1 MAYLGRGL
9 NSGNYLKLDDISSG
23 FNGSATTFNLTSGG
37 SAHYPGSAFSILVSL
52 GGVIQEPESAYQI
65 NQNQIIFAS
74 APNSTDDFFC
84 ISLGEPLSIG
94 VPGNGT
100 VDGAQLKST
109 VNGSFNVN
117 TSGIITATT
126 FSGTF
131 SGGLGG
137 GNVNAG
143 IGTFTQIHVGSA
155 VTANASG
162 INVTGVGTFSG
173 VKIGGPAGIV
183 TATSPSGIVT
193 YYGDGSKLS
202 NIITGIT
209 IQEEGSA
216 LSTQATTLNFV
227 GATLTAAGSGAT
239 KTITVVA
246 GAGGTWGTT
255 GATGIHTSK
264 IVGVNTNSITG
275 TASSEGSIQTHG
287 NIAITDGA
295 LLIDN
300 NIDTSISV
308 PSGKNGLLIGTVT
321 VGAGA
326 TIDVATDS
334 VLVVV

>member
-37 SAHYPGSAFSILVSL
+37 SAHYPGSAYSILVSL
-52 GGVIQEPESAYQI
+52 GGIIQEPESAYQI

-74 APNSTDDFFC
+74 APNSADDFFC

-100 VDGAQLKST
+100 VNGDQLNSQ

-117 TSGIITATT
+117 TSGIITA
-126 FSGTF
+126 SQF
-131 SGGLGG
+131 SGGIGGG
-137 GNVNAG
+137 GNINAG

-162 INVTGVGTFSG
+162 INVTTGVGTFSG

-183 TATSPSGIVT
+183 TATTPAGIVT

-216 LSTQATTLNFV
+216 LSGQATALNFV
-227 GATLTAAGSGAT
+227 GATLTAAGSGST

-264 IVGVNTNSITG
+264 IVGVNTNTITG

-287 NIAITDGA
+287 NIAINDGA
-295 LLIDN
+295 LLVDN

-308 PSGKNGLLIGTVT
+308 PSGKNALLIGTVT

>member
-100 VDGAQLKST
+100 VNGEQLNSQ

-131 SGGLGG
+131 SGGVGG

-216 LSTQATTLNFV
+216 LSTQATTLNFI
-227 GATLTAAGSGAT
+227 GANLTAAGSGST
-239 KTITVVA
+239 KTITVTA
-246 GAGGTWGTT
+246 GAGSTF
-255 GATGIHTSK
+255 GANNIGIHTSK
-264 IVGVNTNSITG
+264 IVGVNTNTIAG
-275 TASSEGSIQTHG
+275 TASSEGAIQTHG

>member
-23 FNGSATTFNLTSGG
+23 LNGSATTFNLTSGG

-131 SGGLGG
+131 SGGVGG

-155 VTANASG
+155 VTANAVKLG
-162 INVTGVGTFSG
+162 IKAFPWMV
-173 VKIGGPAGIV
+173 
-183 TATSPSGIVT
+183 
-193 YYGDGSKLS
+193 
-202 NIITGIT
+202 
-209 IQEEGSA
+209 E
-216 LSTQATTLNFV
+216 
-227 GATLTAAGSGAT
+227 
-239 KTITVVA
+239 
-246 GAGGTWGTT
+246 
-255 GATGIHTSK
+255 
-264 IVGVNTNSITG
+264 
-275 TASSEGSIQTHG
+275 
-287 NIAITDGA
+287 
-295 LLIDN
+295 
-300 NIDTSISV
+300 
-308 PSGKNGLLIGTVT
+308 
-321 VGAGA
+321 
-326 TIDVATDS
+326 
-334 VLVVV
+334 

>member
-126 FSGTF
+126 FDGTLT
-131 SGGLGG
+131 GGF
-137 GNVNAG
+137 NVG

-216 LSTQATTLNFV
+216 LSTQATTLNFI
-227 GATLTAAGSGAT
+227 GANLTAAGSGST
-239 KTITVVA
+239 KTITVTA
-246 GAGGTWGTT
+246 GAGSTF
-255 GATGIHTSK
+255 GANNIGIHTSK
-264 IVGVNTNSITG
+264 IVGVNTNTIAG
-275 TASSEGSIQTHG
+275 TASSEGAIQTHG

>member
-1 MAYLGRGL
+1 M
-9 NSGNYLKLDDISSG
+9 K
-23 FNGSATTFNLTSGG
+23 
-37 SAHYPGSAFSILVSL
+37 LVSIKE
-52 GGVIQEPESAYQI
+52 GKCS
-65 NQNQIIFAS
+65 S
-74 APNSTDDFFC
+74 
-84 ISLGEPLSIG
+84 
-94 VPGNGT
+94 
-100 VDGAQLKST
+100 K
-109 VNGSFNVN
+109 
-117 TSGIITATT
+117 
-126 FSGTF
+126 
-131 SGGLGG
+131 
-137 GNVNAG
+137 
-143 IGTFTQIHVGSA
+143 SA

-173 VKIGGPAGIV
+173 VKIGGPAGII

-193 YYGDGSKLS
+193 YYGDGSQLS

-216 LSTQATTLNFV
+216 LSGQATTLNFV

-321 VGAGA
+321 VGTGA

>member
-109 VNGSFNVN
+109 VNGSFSVN
-117 TSGIITATT
+117 TSGIITATK
-126 FSGTF
+126 FDGTVT
-131 SGGLGG
+131 GGV
-137 GNVNAG
+137 NVG
-143 IGTFTQIHVGSA
+143 VGTFTTIKVGGA
-155 VTANASG
+155 VTANSSG

-216 LSTQATTLNFV
+216 LSTQATTLNFI
-227 GATLTAAGSGAT
+227 GANLTAAGSGST
-239 KTITVVA
+239 KTITVTA
-246 GAGGTWGTT
+246 GAGSTF
-255 GATGIHTSK
+255 GANNIGIHTSK
-264 IVGVNTNSITG
+264 IVGVNTNTIAG
-275 TASSEGSIQTHG
+275 TASSEGAIQTHG

>member
-100 VDGAQLKST
+100 VDGAQLKSQ

-131 SGGLGG
+131 SGGVGG

-216 LSTQATTLNFV
+216 LSTQATTLNFI
-227 GATLTAAGSGAT
+227 GANLTAAGSGST
-239 KTITVVA
+239 KTITVTA
-246 GAGGTWGTT
+246 GAGSTF
-255 GATGIHTSK
+255 GANNIGIHTSK
-264 IVGVNTNSITG
+264 IVGVNTNTIAG
-275 TASSEGSIQTHG
+275 TASSEGAIQTHG

>member
-23 FNGSATTFNLTSGG
+23 FNGSVTTFNLTSGG
-37 SAHYPGSAFSILVSL
+37 SAHYPGSAYSILVSL
-52 GGVIQEPESAYQI
+52 GGIIQEPESAYQI

-74 APNSTDDFFC
+74 APNSADDFFC

-100 VDGAQLKST
+100 VNGDQLNSQ

-117 TSGIITATT
+117 TSGIITA
-126 FSGTF
+126 SQF
-131 SGGLGG
+131 SGGIGGG
-137 GNVNAG
+137 GNINAG

-162 INVTGVGTFSG
+162 INVTTGVGTFSG

-183 TATSPSGIVT
+183 TATTPSGIVT

-202 NIITGIT
+202 NIISGIT

-216 LSTQATTLNFV
+216 LSGQATTLNFV
-227 GATLTAAGSGAT
+227 GANITAAGSGAS

-246 GAGGTWGTT
+246 GAGGTWGAT
-255 GATGIHTSK
+255 ATGIHTTK
-264 IVGVNTNSITG
+264 IVGVNTTTIAG

-300 NIDTSISV
+300 NIDTSISI

>member
-74 APNSTDDFFC
+74 APNSADDFFC

-131 SGGLGG
+131 SGGVGG

-173 VKIGGPAGIV
+173 VKIGGPAGII

-209 IQEEGSA
+209 CLLYTSP
-216 LSTQATTLNFV
+216 SPRD
-227 GATLTAAGSGAT
+227 ATLSRMP
-239 KTITVVA
+239 
-246 GAGGTWGTT
+246 
-255 GATGIHTSK
+255 
-264 IVGVNTNSITG
+264 
-275 TASSEGSIQTHG
+275 SS
-287 NIAITDGA
+287 A
-295 LLIDN
+295 
-300 NIDTSISV
+300 
-308 PSGKNGLLIGTVT
+308 
-321 VGAGA
+321 
-326 TIDVATDS
+326 
-334 VLVVV
+334 

>member
-131 SGGLGG
+131 SGGVGG
-137 GNVNAG
+137 GNVNVG

-162 INVTGVGTFSG
+162 VNVTGVGTFSG

-193 YYGDGSKLS
+193 YYGDGSQLS

-216 LSTQATTLNFV
+216 LSGQATTLNFV
-227 GATLTAAGSGAT
+227 GATLTAAGSGST

-321 VGAGA
+321 VGTGA

>member
-100 VDGAQLKST
+100 VNGEQLNSQ

-131 SGGLGG
+131 SGGVGG

-162 INVTGVGTFSG
+162 VNVTGVGTFSG

-216 LSTQATTLNFV
+216 LSTQATTLNFI
-227 GATLTAAGSGAT
+227 GANLTAAGSGST
-239 KTITVVA
+239 KTITVTA
-246 GAGGTWGTT
+246 GAGSTF
-255 GATGIHTSK
+255 GANNIGIHTSK
-264 IVGVNTNSITG
+264 IVGVNTNTIAG
-275 TASSEGSIQTHG
+275 TASSEGAIQTHG

>member
-94 VPGNGT
+94 VPGNAT
-100 VDGAQLKST
+100 VGGSQMASN
-109 VNGSFNVN
+109 VNGSFSVN
-117 TSGIITATT
+117 TSGIITASS

-131 SGGLGG
+131 SGGVGG

-143 IGTFTQIHVGSA
+143 IGTF
-155 VTANASG
+155 
-162 INVTGVGTFSG
+162 SG
-173 VKIGGPAGIV
+173 VKIGVPAGIV

-193 YYGDGSKLS
+193 YYGDGSQLS

-216 LSTQATTLNFV
+216 LSGQATTLNFV
-227 GATLTAAGSGAT
+227 GATLTAAGSGST

-321 VGAGA
+321 VGTGA

>member
-74 APNSTDDFFC
+74 APNSADDFFC

-109 VNGSFNVN
+109 VNGSFSVN
-117 TSGIITATT
+117 TSGIITATK
-126 FSGTF
+126 FDGTVT
-131 SGGLGG
+131 GGV
-137 GNVNAG
+137 NVG
-143 IGTFTQIHVGSA
+143 VGTFTTIKVGGA
-155 VTANASG
+155 VTANSSG

-216 LSTQATTLNFV
+216 LSTQATTLNFI
-227 GATLTAAGSGAT
+227 GANLTAAGSGST
-239 KTITVVA
+239 KTITVTA
-246 GAGGTWGTT
+246 GAGSTF
-255 GATGIHTSK
+255 GANNIGIHTSK
-264 IVGVNTNSITG
+264 IVGVNTNTIAG
-275 TASSEGSIQTHG
+275 TASSEGAIQTHG

-326 TIDVATDS
+326 TFDVATDS

>member
-100 VDGAQLKST
+100 VNGEQLNSQ

-126 FSGTF
+126 FDGTLT
-131 SGGLGG
+131 GGF
-137 GNVNAG
+137 NVG
-143 IGTFTQIHVGSA
+143 VGTFTQIHVGSA

-162 INVTGVGTFSG
+162 VNVTGVGTFSG

-216 LSTQATTLNFV
+216 LSTQATTLNFI
-227 GATLTAAGSGAT
+227 GANLTAAGSGST
-239 KTITVVA
+239 KTITVTA
-246 GAGGTWGTT
+246 GAGSTF
-255 GATGIHTSK
+255 GANNIGIHTSK
-264 IVGVNTNSITG
+264 IVGVNTNTIAG
-275 TASSEGSIQTHG
+275 TASSEGAIQTHG

>member
-100 VDGAQLKST
+100 VDGSQLKST

-117 TSGIITATT
+117 TSGIITASS

-131 SGGLGG
+131 SGGVGG

-162 INVTGVGTFSG
+162 VNVTGVGTFSG

-216 LSTQATTLNFV
+216 LSTQATTLNFI
-227 GATLTAAGSGAT
+227 GANLTAAGSGST
-239 KTITVVA
+239 KTITVTA
-246 GAGGTWGTT
+246 GAGSTF
-255 GATGIHTSK
+255 GANNIGIHTSK
-264 IVGVNTNSITG
+264 IVGVNTNTIAG

-308 PSGKNGLLIGTVT
+308 PSGKNALLIGTVT

>member
-100 VDGAQLKST
+100 VNGEQLNSQ

-131 SGGLGG
+131 SGGVGG

-216 LSTQATTLNFV
+216 LSTQATTLNFI
-227 GATLTAAGSGAT
+227 GANLTAAGSGST
-239 KTITVVA
+239 KTITVTA
-246 GAGGTWGTT
+246 GAGSTF
-255 GATGIHTSK
+255 GANNIGIHTSK

>member
-52 GGVIQEPESAYQI
+52 AGVIQEPESAYQI

-117 TSGIITATT
+117 TSGIITASS

-131 SGGLGG
+131 SGGVGG

-143 IGTFTQIHVGSA
+143 IGTF
-155 VTANASG
+155 
-162 INVTGVGTFSG
+162 SG
-173 VKIGGPAGIV
+173 VKIGVPAGIV

-193 YYGDGSKLS
+193 YYGDGSQLS

-227 GATLTAAGSGAT
+227 GATLTAAGSGST

-321 VGAGA
+321 VGTGA

>member
-1 MAYLGRGL
+1 MAYLGRQL
-9 NSGNYLKLDDISSG
+9 TAGNYLKLDDISSS
-23 FNGSATTFNLTSGG
+23 FNGSTTTFNLTSGG
-37 SAHYPGSAFSILVSL
+37 SAHYPGSPYSILVSL
-52 GGVIQEPESAYQI
+52 GGIIQEPEAAYQI

-74 APNSTDDFFC
+74 APLSTDDFYC
-84 ISLGEPLSIG
+84 ISLGEPLGIG
-94 VPGNGT
+94 VPGNRT
-100 VDGAQLKST
+100 VGGDQLAAGL
-109 VNGSFNVN
+109 NGNFNVN

-131 SGGLGG
+131 SGGVTGG

-143 IGTFTQIHVGSA
+143 I
-155 VTANASG
+155 
-162 INVTGVGTFSG
+162 GTFSG

-216 LSTQATTLNFV
+216 LSGQATTLNFV
-227 GATLTAAGSGAT
+227 GQTITASGSGAT

-275 TASSEGSIQTHG
+275 TASSEGSIQTVG
-287 NIAITDGA
+287 NISLSDGMLLTDSD
-295 LLIDN
+295 IN
-300 NIDTSISV
+300 SSISV
-308 PSGKNGLLIGTVT
+308 PSGKNALLIGTVT

>member
-100 VDGAQLKST
+100 VDGAQLKSQ
-109 VNGSFNVN
+109 VNGSFSVN
-117 TSGIITATT
+117 TSGIITATK
-126 FSGTF
+126 FDGTVT
-131 SGGLGG
+131 GGV
-137 GNVNAG
+137 NVG
-143 IGTFTQIHVGSA
+143 VGTFTTIKVGGA
-155 VTANASG
+155 VTANSSG

-209 IQEEGSA
+209 IQEEGST